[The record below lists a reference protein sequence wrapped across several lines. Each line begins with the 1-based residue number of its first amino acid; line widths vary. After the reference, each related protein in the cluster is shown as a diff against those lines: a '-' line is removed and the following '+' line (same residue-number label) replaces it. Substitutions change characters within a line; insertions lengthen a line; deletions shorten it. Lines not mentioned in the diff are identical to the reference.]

1 MRHSILFFLI
11 IGFLLLI
18 SCTPQNTTLPTE
30 TSSPTETTLPTPTI
44 IWFPASATPT
54 LKAFSTYTAT
64 PEMNPGIG
72 GVIFADDFSEGIL
85 WDTALSDQGGA
96 TVTHNRLA
104 LSAQPGVYIS
114 SLRRD
119 ITLSNFYA
127 EVTARPSLCRGD
139 DTYGILVR
147 AQGNSFYRFALTCNS
162 TIYAERI
169 KSNVRLS
176 LQAPL
181 ASGDAPPG
189 APGEVRISIWAMG
202 GEMRLFLNDRF
213 QFSVTDVA
221 FSSGAI
227 GLFARGAGD
236 TPVSVTFSDLTVYDV
251 EYVGP

>member
-1 MRHSILFFLI
+1 
-11 IGFLLLI
+11 
-18 SCTPQNTTLPTE
+18 
-30 TSSPTETTLPTPTI
+30 
-44 IWFPASATPT
+44 
-54 LKAFSTYTAT
+54 
-64 PEMNPGIG
+64 MNPGIG
-72 GVIFADDFSEGIL
+72 GVIFTDDFSDDIL
-85 WDTALSDQGGA
+85 WDTAISDQGIA
-96 TVTHNRLA
+96 TITHNRLA

-119 ITLSNFYA
+119 VTVSNFYA
-127 EVTARPSLCRGD
+127 EVIAHPSLCRGD
-139 DTYGILVR
+139 DTYGVLIR

-162 TIYAERI
+162 MIYAERI

-176 LQAPL
+176 LQAPI

-202 GEMRLFLNDRF
+202 SEMRLFLNDRF

-236 TPVSVTFSDLTVYDV
+236 TQVSVTFSDLTVYDV
-251 EYVGP
+251 DYVGP